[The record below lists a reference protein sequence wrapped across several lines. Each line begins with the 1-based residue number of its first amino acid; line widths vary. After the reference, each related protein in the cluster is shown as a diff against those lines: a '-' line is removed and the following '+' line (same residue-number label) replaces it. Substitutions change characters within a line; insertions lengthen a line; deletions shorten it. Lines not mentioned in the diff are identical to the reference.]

1 MGDGQDWVAAAAGVE
16 DGLDVDLSGDVWTGV
31 EHVAGGAGDDV
42 LIGNQSAN
50 ILAGGDGNDR
60 LVADG
65 ADDLLLGG
73 AGDDTLEVSGDDLSG
88 MGGEVDYG
96 SRHESVDQALGA
108 NSIDGIDGLDG
119 GRSGL
124 DGGSGYDTL
133 KVTSGPGDGS
143 IDSDDVG
150 GIKDVEALDIVN
162 TGETTDVHL
171 SLEDIVSMT
180 DDGNELKIL
189 KGQDDTVTIDGQE
202 YGADTHEF
210 TIDGTMVKVTIEDQ
224 QNTPDIS

>member
-1 MGDGQDWVAAAAGVE
+1 
-16 DGLDVDLSGDVWTGV
+16 
-31 EHVAGGAGDDV
+31 
-42 LIGNQSAN
+42 
-50 ILAGGDGNDR
+50 
-60 LVADG
+60 
-65 ADDLLLGG
+65 
-73 AGDDTLEVSGDDLSG
+73 
-88 MGGEVDYG
+88 
-96 SRHESVDQALGA
+96 
-108 NSIDGIDGLDG
+108 
-119 GRSGL
+119 
-124 DGGSGYDTL
+124 
-133 KVTSGPGDGS
+133 
-143 IDSDDVG
+143 
-150 GIKDVEALDIVN
+150 VEALDIVN